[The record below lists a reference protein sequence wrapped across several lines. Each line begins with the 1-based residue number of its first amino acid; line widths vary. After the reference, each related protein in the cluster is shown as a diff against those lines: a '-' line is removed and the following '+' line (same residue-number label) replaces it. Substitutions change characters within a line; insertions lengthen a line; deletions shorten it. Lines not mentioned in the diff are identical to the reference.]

1 MILLTIIGVSTKVT
15 QLTQLSIQ
23 NFRNC
28 ASAQLELKSGLN
40 LIIGNNAAGKTAI
53 IEAIWLL
60 ATGRSFRSQKSHHL
74 IQHNQTTATI
84 FCEATSSHDA
94 SKSHKIGLQKTTAN
108 TLLRIDG
115 ETMKSH
121 GPIAKLLP
129 IQLLTP
135 ESHKLL
141 EEGPKARRQFMDWG
155 CFHQS
160 ETFMPVW
167 RSYQRGLKQR
177 NHALKKRL
185 PKEQVQLWDQTLV
198 ENAQQMDKI
207 RQDYLEE
214 LTPYLVTFCQALM
227 PEIESEVV
235 CQYRAGWPKS
245 NEDLLALYQS
255 NFAKDLQVGHT
266 QYGAHRAD
274 IRFKFH
280 NQEAMNILS
289 RGQQKLFV
297 CALLLAQ
304 ASLHEKVVNEPVI
317 MLIDDLPAELDEIH
331 RTKLLELLQILNIQH
346 IITTTSKDLIPILN
360 PETYQAWSIVNG
372 ELTIN
377 LLKQTGL

>member
-1 MILLTIIGVSTKVT
+1 MT
-15 QLTQLSIQ
+15 QLTRLSIQ
-23 NFRNC
+23 DFRNC
-28 ASAQLELKSGLN
+28 ASAHFELSSGLN

-74 IQHNQTTATI
+74 IRHDCHAAMI
-84 FCEATSSHDA
+84 FSETTSSHNQDGC
-94 SKSHKIGLQKTTAN
+94 HKIGVQKSLDNTT
-108 TLLRIDG
+108 LRIDG
-115 ETMKSH
+115 ETCKSH
-121 GPIAKLLP
+121 SHIAKLLP

-160 ETFMPVW
+160 EAFIGLW
-167 RSYQRGLKQR
+167 RNYQRGLKQR
-177 NHALKKRL
+177 NHALKKQL

-198 ENAQQMDKI
+198 ENALQIDEI
-207 RQDYLEE
+207 RQQYLAE

-227 PEIESEVV
+227 PEIDTDVV
-235 CQYRAGWPKS
+235 CQYRSGWPK
-245 NEDLLALYQS
+245 NTDDLLSLYQH
-255 NFAKDLQVGHT
+255 NYPKEKQLGHT

-280 NQEAMNILS
+280 NQEAMNVLS

-317 MLIDDLPAELDEIH
+317 MLIDDLPAELDENH
-331 RTKLLELLQILNIQH
+331 RLKLLELLQILKIQH
-346 IITTTSKDLIPILN
+346 VISSTSADLIPILN
-360 PETYQAWSIVNG
+360 PETTQAWQIDSG
-372 ELTIN
+372 TITP
-377 LLKQTGL
+377 KT

>member
-1 MILLTIIGVSTKVT
+1 MT
-15 QLTQLSIQ
+15 QLSKLSIQ

-28 ASAQLELKSGLN
+28 DSACFELSSGLN

-53 IEAIWLL
+53 IEAVWLL

-74 IQHNQTTATI
+74 IQHEQTSATL
-84 FCEATSSHDA
+84 FCEASSSHDA
-94 SKSHKIGLQKTTAN
+94 NKTHKIGIQKTTDN

-115 ETMKSH
+115 ETVKSH

-160 ETFMPVW
+160 ETFMPLW
-167 RSYQRGLKQR
+167 RNYQRGLKQR

-185 PKEQVQLWDQTLV
+185 PKEQVQLWDSTLV
-198 ENAQQMDKI
+198 ENAQQIDAI
-207 RQDYLEE
+207 RQDYLAE

-235 CQYRAGWPKS
+235 CQYRAGWPKT
-245 NEDLLALYQS
+245 NDDLLALYQQ
-255 NFAKDLQVGHT
+255 NFAKDQQVGHT

-274 IRFKFH
+274 IRFKFN

-304 ASLHEKVVNEPVI
+304 ASLHEKIVNEPVI

-346 IITTTSKDLIPILN
+346 IITTTSAELVPILN
-360 PETYQAWSIVNG
+360 SQTTQAWSIQNGHIDCLVNPA
-372 ELTIN
+372 N
-377 LLKQTGL
+377 

>member
-1 MILLTIIGVSTKVT
+1 VT
-15 QLTQLSIQ
+15 QLTTLSIQ

-28 ASAQLELKSGLN
+28 SCAQLELSAGLN

-74 IQHNQTTATI
+74 IQHNTPSATL
-84 FCEATSSHDA
+84 FCETISNHND
-94 SKSHKIGLQKTTAN
+94 KDSHKIGVQKTLDN
-108 TLLRIDG
+108 TLLRLDG
-115 ETMKSH
+115 ETLKSQ

-155 CFHQS
+155 CFHQTA
-160 ETFMPVW
+160 EFMPLW
-167 RSYQRGLKQR
+167 RNYQRALKQR
-177 NHALKKRL
+177 NYSLKKRL

-198 ENAQQMDKI
+198 ENALQIDEI
-207 RQDYLEE
+207 RQNYLDE

-227 PEIESEVV
+227 PEIETDVV
-235 CQYRAGWPKS
+235 CQYRAGWPKTAES
-245 NEDLLALYQS
+245 LLELYQQS
-255 NFAKDLQVGHT
+255 FAKEQQLGHT

-274 IRFKFH
+274 IRFKFN

-317 MLIDDLPAELDEIH
+317 MLIDDLPAELDETH

-346 IITTTSKDLIPILN
+346 IITTTAEELIPVLN
-360 PETYQAWSIVNG
+360 PETYQAWSIDSGNIVS
-372 ELTIN
+372 
-377 LLKQTGL
+377 K

>member
-1 MILLTIIGVSTKVT
+1 MT
-15 QLTQLSIQ
+15 QLTELSIQ

-28 ASAQLELKSGLN
+28 ASAQFEFSHGLN

-74 IQHNQTTATI
+74 IQHNNSSATLFCQTQ
-84 FCEATSSHDA
+84 SSHNANDT
-94 SKSHKIGLQKTTAN
+94 HKIGVQKTLDN

-115 ETMKSH
+115 ETVKSH

-160 ETFMPVW
+160 DVFMSAW
-167 RSYQRGLKQR
+167 RNYQRGLKQR

-198 ENAQQMDKI
+198 DSALKIDEI
-207 RQDYLEE
+207 RQDYLEA

-245 NEDLLALYQS
+245 NEDLLALYQG
-255 NFAKDLQVGHT
+255 NFTKDLQLGHT

-274 IRFKFH
+274 IRFKFN

-346 IITTTSKDLIPILN
+346 IITTTSEDLIPVLN
-360 PETYQAWSIVNG
+360 PDTYQAWSI
-372 ELTIN
+372 
-377 LLKQTGL
+377 QTGKITAK

>member
-1 MILLTIIGVSTKVT
+1 MT
-15 QLTQLSIQ
+15 QLNQLTVQ

-28 ASAQLELKSGLN
+28 ESAQLELGAGLN

-74 IQHNQTTATI
+74 IQHNQSSATI
-84 FCEATSSHDA
+84 FCEAASSHDLT
-94 SKSHKIGLQKTTAN
+94 KQHKIGIQKTTDN

-115 ETMKSH
+115 ETIKSH
-121 GPIAKLLP
+121 GSIAKLLP

-160 ETFMPVW
+160 EVFMPLW
-167 RSYQRGLKQR
+167 RNYQRGLKQR
-177 NHALKKRL
+177 NHALKKKL
-185 PKEQVQLWDQTLV
+185 PKQQVQLWDQTLA
-198 ENAQQMDKI
+198 ENAQQIDVI
-207 RQDYLEE
+207 RQDYLAE

-227 PEIESEVV
+227 PEIDSEVV

-245 NEDLLALYQS
+245 NENLLALYQD
-255 NFAKDLQVGHT
+255 NYTKDQQLGHT

-274 IRFKFH
+274 IRFKFN

-346 IITTTSKDLIPILN
+346 IITTTSADLIPILN
-360 PETYQAWSIVNG
+360 PETYQAWSIYNG
-372 ELTIN
+372 HVQAI
-377 LLKQTGL
+377 

>member
-1 MILLTIIGVSTKVT
+1 MMHPTTAGVKSSMT
-15 QLTQLSIQ
+15 QLNQLTIQ

-28 ASAQLELKSGLN
+28 NSAHFALSSGLN
-40 LIIGNNAAGKTAI
+40 LIIGNNAAGKTAV

-60 ATGRSFRSQKSHHL
+60 ATGRSFRSQKSQHL
-74 IQHNQTTATI
+74 IQHNADSATV
-84 FCEATSSHDA
+84 FSETQSSHNPT
-94 SKSHKIGLQKTTAN
+94 HTYKIGLQKTLEN
-108 TLLRIDG
+108 TILRLDG
-115 ETMKSH
+115 ETIKSQ
-121 GPIAKLLP
+121 GPIAKRLP

-160 ETFMPVW
+160 DTFMPLW
-167 RSYQRGLKQR
+167 RNYQRGLKQR

-185 PKEQVQLWDQTLV
+185 PKEQVQLWDQALV
-198 ENAQQMDKI
+198 ENALQIDVI
-207 RQDYLEE
+207 RQKYLEE

-227 PEIESEVV
+227 PEIEPEVV
-235 CQYRAGWPKS
+235 CQYRAGWPKTTD
-245 NEDLLALYQS
+245 DLLALYQH
-255 NFAKDLQVGHT
+255 NFAKESQLGHT

-274 IRFKFH
+274 IRFKFN
-280 NQEAMNILS
+280 NQEAMYILS

-346 IITTTSKDLIPILN
+346 IITSTSDNLIPILN
-360 PETYQAWSIVNG
+360 KETTQAWYIQSGAITPKSI
-372 ELTIN
+372 
-377 LLKQTGL
+377 

>member
-1 MILLTIIGVSTKVT
+1 MT
-15 QLTQLSIQ
+15 QLNRLSIES
-23 NFRNC
+23 FRNC
-28 ASAQLELKSGLN
+28 QSALFELSSGLN

-53 IEAIWLL
+53 VEAIWLL

-74 IQHNQTTATI
+74 IQHNADSTTL
-84 FCEATSSHDA
+84 FCETQPSHTD
-94 SKSHKIGLQKTTAN
+94 SETHKIGLQKTLEN

-115 ETMKSH
+115 ETIKSH

-141 EEGPKARRQFMDWG
+141 EDGPKARRQFMDWG

-160 ETFMPVW
+160 QDFMPLW
-167 RSYQRGLKQR
+167 RNYQRGLKQR
-177 NHALKKRL
+177 NHALKKQL

-198 ENAQQMDKI
+198 ENAQKIDVI
-207 RQDYLEE
+207 RQNYLEE

-227 PEIESEVV
+227 PEVESEVV

-245 NEDLLALYQS
+245 TNDLLALYQE
-255 NFAKDLQVGHT
+255 NFRKEQQLGHT

-274 IRFKFH
+274 IRFKFN

-317 MLIDDLPAELDEIH
+317 MLIDDLPAELDETH
-331 RTKLLELLQILNIQH
+331 RAKLLELLQILNIQH
-346 IITTTSKDLIPILN
+346 IITTTSEDLIPILK
-360 PETYQAWSIVNG
+360 PETTQAWYIQSGQI
-372 ELTIN
+372 TP
-377 LLKQTGL
+377 K

>member
-1 MILLTIIGVSTKVT
+1 MTNLTITGAKSNVT
-15 QLTQLSIQ
+15 QLSKLSIQ

-28 ASAQLELKSGLN
+28 ATAQFELSAGLN

-74 IQHNQTTATI
+74 IQHDASSATL
-84 FCEATSSHDA
+84 FCETISSHNLNDT
-94 SKSHKIGLQKTTAN
+94 HKIGIQKTLDN

-115 ETMKSH
+115 ETVKSH

-160 ETFMPVW
+160 PEFMPLW
-167 RSYQRGLKQR
+167 RNYQRGLKQR

-198 ENAQQMDKI
+198 ENALKIDEI
-207 RQDYLEE
+207 RQAYLDA
-214 LTPYLVTFCQALM
+214 LTPYLMTFCQALM

-235 CQYRAGWPKS
+235 CQYRAGWPKTTDS
-245 NEDLLALYQS
+245 LLELYQQS
-255 NFAKDLQVGHT
+255 FTKEQQLGHT

-274 IRFKFH
+274 IRFKFN

-346 IITTTSKDLIPILN
+346 IITTTSEDLIPILN
-360 PETYQAWSIVNG
+360 PETYQAWSI
-372 ELTIN
+372 
-377 LLKQTGL
+377 QTGKITAK

>member
-1 MILLTIIGVSTKVT
+1 MT
-15 QLTQLSIQ
+15 QLTHLSIQ

-28 ASAQLELKSGLN
+28 DSANFDLSSGLN

-53 IEAIWLL
+53 IEAVWLM

-74 IQHNQTTATI
+74 IQHSHSSATI
-84 FCEATSSHDA
+84 FCQAASSHDLD
-94 SKSHKIGLQKTTAN
+94 KQHKIGVQKTTDN
-108 TLLRIDG
+108 TLLRING
-115 ETMKSH
+115 ETVKSH

-160 ETFMPVW
+160 EAFMPVW
-167 RSYQRGLKQR
+167 RNYQRGLKQR

-185 PKEQVQLWDQTLV
+185 PKEQVQLWDQMLV
-198 ENAQQMDKI
+198 ENAQQIDAI
-207 RQDYLEE
+207 RQQYLAD

-227 PEIESEVV
+227 PEIEFDVN
-235 CQYRAGWPKS
+235 CQYRSGWPKS
-245 NEDLLALYQS
+245 NDDLLALYQS
-255 NFAKDLQVGHT
+255 NFTKDQQVGHT

-274 IRFKFH
+274 IRFKFN
-280 NQEAMNILS
+280 NQEAINILS

-317 MLIDDLPAELDEIH
+317 MLIDDLPAELDETH

-360 PETYQAWSIVNG
+360 PQNYQAWSIENG
-372 ELTIN
+372 QVQAI
-377 LLKQTGL
+377 